1 VLGWS
6 AWSKWLQGQVFCS
19 SRIKQVLM
27 VSDRSFGRFEL
38 VEKNVKLN
46 WEQ

>member
-1 VLGWS
+1 MLRGPQRVNGFKDKIS
-6 AWSKWLQGQVFCS
+6 DQ